1 MRTIRCS
8 YTPLNNLLH
17 EEISSDDSD
26 FEIIDDDEAKNKP
39 KKGGEKPKEEVEEPV
54 LIGSSQILGSD
65 DVRQIAQQL
74 PPKVV
79 CCSWRLQYSTDK
91 HGFSLRTMYRTMNAL
106 SAPVL
111 LLVKDHEGKVFGV
124 FSSSELRVLPSFYG
138 TGETFLFSFSPQLQ
152 VFRWTGN
159 NNFFIRGDNQS
170 LTFGGSKWYVPK
182 FLLLWL
188 CFSCHLTS
196 FSLHSGNSGLWL
208 DEDLYNGSSQWCAT
222 FNNHVLSSHKHF
234 RVHSLEVWAFT

>member
-170 LTFGGSKWYVPK
+170 LTFGGSK
-182 FLLLWL
+182 
-188 CFSCHLTS
+188 C
-196 FSLHSGNSGLWL
+196 GNSGLWL